1 MGNYNFRAKQMILG
15 ILVLVFADVLFLLLG
30 AMLIERNVIGFDC
43 ANIWVL
49 ISLLVASGA
58 SASFSALLSG
68 APRNGYILAMI
79 GILLLVFLPIA
90 VFGIGISLASVIKNV
105 VALFCGALIGNFFG
119 MTAYHRVQNKRVRKN
134 AWVR

>member
-30 AMLIERNVIGFDC
+30 AMLIERNVIGVDC

-49 ISLLVASGA
+49 ISLLVAAGA

-79 GILLLVFLPIA
+79 GILLLVFLPMA
-90 VFGIGISLASVIKNV
+90 VFGVGISLASVIKNV

-134 AWVR
+134 AWGR

>member
-15 ILVLVFADVLFLLLG
+15 IFVLVFADVLFLLLG

-49 ISLLVASGA
+49 ISLLVAAGA

-79 GILLLVFLPIA
+79 GVLLLVFLPMA

-105 VALFCGALIGNFFG
+105 VAVNYSI
-119 MTAYHRVQNKRVRKN
+119 
-134 AWVR
+134 

>member
-49 ISLLVASGA
+49 ISLLVAAGA

-79 GILLLVFLPIA
+79 GILLLVFLPMA

-119 MTAYHRVQNKRVRKN
+119 MTAYHGVQNKRVRKN
-134 AWVR
+134 AWGR

>member
-1 MGNYNFRAKQMILG
+1 MGNYNFRAKQMFFG

-49 ISLLVASGA
+49 ISLLVAAGS

-79 GILLLVFLPIA
+79 GILLLVFLPMA

-134 AWVR
+134 AWGR

>member
-49 ISLLVASGA
+49 ISLLVAAGA

-79 GILLLVFLPIA
+79 GILLLVFLPMA
-90 VFGIGISLASVIKNV
+90 VFGKGISLASVIKNV

-119 MTAYHRVQNKRVRKN
+119 MTAYHRGQNKRVRKN
-134 AWVR
+134 AWGR